1 MLITEKTEKN
11 EKHPLFLKI
20 VKLCIYFSPSQ
31 QKRFGLGAT
40 VIIVGNKQIF
50 IVFVF
55 EVI

>member
-31 QKRFGLGAT
+31 QKHCYSLA
-40 VIIVGNKQIF
+40 INKF
-50 IVFVF
+50 SLSSYLRWF
-55 EVI
+55 